1 MSRVIRF
8 HQFGPPEVL
17 KCEELPTPAPA
28 AGEVLVRV
36 QAIGVSW
43 KDVLW
48 RQNLA
53 PEQAALPSGLGFEL
67 AGEVLAVGAGVGD
80 LPLGSRVASFPAHTP
95 DHYPAYGDVV
105 LMPRA
110 ALAVYPEV
118 LTPVEASVYY
128 TGLLVAYFGLVD
140 LAGLKAG
147 QTVLITEAAR
157 MYGPVSIQLAKAL
170 GARVIASTKSAE
182 EREFLREQGADKV
195 VVTDEQ
201 DLVLEVERFTEGK
214 GVNVILDELGGPQM
228 TLLGDV
234 SATRGKLV
242 LYGCNGGN
250 ESAFPACAA
259 FKKHLQFYRHC
270 LMDFTGHPEMGL
282 ERNDESVSKALAH
295 IEQLTRDR
303 LLKPVVDRVFEFDQV
318 VEAHR
323 YMETCPKRGRV
334 VIHAAR
340 HHIHL
345 AGAQVHRAVAEID
358 AQATGEDDE
367 GLVGVGVAV
376 PDEVA
381 FDLHQLELVV
391 VHLGDHPGLPAVVE
405 QGELGGE
412 VDRLGCAGGHRC
424 APVVG
429 LWRQGRRLRSGRSWM
444 IVQPG

>member
-214 GVNVILDELGGPQM
+214 GV
-228 TLLGDV
+228 
-234 SATRGKLV
+234 S
-242 LYGCNGGN
+242 
-250 ESAFPACAA
+250 
-259 FKKHLQFYRHC
+259 
-270 LMDFTGHPEMGL
+270 L

-334 VIHAAR
+334 VIH
-340 HHIHL
+340 
-345 AGAQVHRAVAEID
+345 VAD
-358 AQATGEDDE
+358 
-367 GLVGVGVAV
+367 
-376 PDEVA
+376 
-381 FDLHQLELVV
+381 
-391 VHLGDHPGLPAVVE
+391 
-405 QGELGGE
+405 
-412 VDRLGCAGGHRC
+412 
-424 APVVG
+424 
-429 LWRQGRRLRSGRSWM
+429 
-444 IVQPG
+444 

>member
-182 EREFLREQGADKV
+182 ESEFLREQGADKV

-334 VIHAAR
+334 VIH
-340 HHIHL
+340 
-345 AGAQVHRAVAEID
+345 VAD
-358 AQATGEDDE
+358 
-367 GLVGVGVAV
+367 
-376 PDEVA
+376 
-381 FDLHQLELVV
+381 
-391 VHLGDHPGLPAVVE
+391 
-405 QGELGGE
+405 
-412 VDRLGCAGGHRC
+412 
-424 APVVG
+424 
-429 LWRQGRRLRSGRSWM
+429 
-444 IVQPG
+444 

>member
-67 AGEVLAVGAGVGD
+67 AGEVLAVGAGVSD

-170 GARVIASTKSAE
+170 GARVIASTKASSSAS
-182 EREFLREQGADKV
+182 RA
-195 VVTDEQ
+195 
-201 DLVLEVERFTEGK
+201 
-214 GVNVILDELGGPQM
+214 P
-228 TLLGDV
+228 
-234 SATRGKLV
+234 TR
-242 LYGCNGGN
+242 
-250 ESAFPACAA
+250 
-259 FKKHLQFYRHC
+259 
-270 LMDFTGHPEMGL
+270 
-282 ERNDESVSKALAH
+282 
-295 IEQLTRDR
+295 
-303 LLKPVVDRVFEFDQV
+303 
-318 VEAHR
+318 
-323 YMETCPKRGRV
+323 
-334 VIHAAR
+334 
-340 HHIHL
+340 
-345 AGAQVHRAVAEID
+345 
-358 AQATGEDDE
+358 
-367 GLVGVGVAV
+367 
-376 PDEVA
+376 
-381 FDLHQLELVV
+381 
-391 VHLGDHPGLPAVVE
+391 
-405 QGELGGE
+405 
-412 VDRLGCAGGHRC
+412 
-424 APVVG
+424 
-429 LWRQGRRLRSGRSWM
+429 WW
-444 IVQPG
+444 

>member
-1 MSRVIRF
+1 
-8 HQFGPPEVL
+8 
-17 KCEELPTPAPA
+17 
-28 AGEVLVRV
+28 
-36 QAIGVSW
+36 
-43 KDVLW
+43 
-48 RQNLA
+48 
-53 PEQAALPSGLGFEL
+53 
-67 AGEVLAVGAGVGD
+67 
-80 LPLGSRVASFPAHTP
+80 
-95 DHYPAYGDVV
+95 
-105 LMPRA
+105 MPRA

-118 LTPVEASVYY
+118 LTPVEASVY

-303 LLKPVVDRVFEFDQV
+303 LL
-318 VEAHR
+318 
-323 YMETCPKRGRV
+323 
-334 VIHAAR
+334 
-340 HHIHL
+340 
-345 AGAQVHRAVAEID
+345 
-358 AQATGEDDE
+358 
-367 GLVGVGVAV
+367 
-376 PDEVA
+376 
-381 FDLHQLELVV
+381 
-391 VHLGDHPGLPAVVE
+391 
-405 QGELGGE
+405 
-412 VDRLGCAGGHRC
+412 AGGRPGIRVRPGGRG
-424 APVVG
+424 APLHG
-429 LWRQGRRLRSGRSWM
+429 NLSEARPGGDPRRRLRTTRSERARPSSRAFRGRGFRSTDR
-444 IVQPG
+444 

>member
-1 MSRVIRF
+1 M
-8 HQFGPPEVL
+8 
-17 KCEELPTPAPA
+17 
-28 AGEVLVRV
+28 
-36 QAIGVSW
+36 
-43 KDVLW
+43 
-48 RQNLA
+48 
-53 PEQAALPSGLGFEL
+53 
-67 AGEVLAVGAGVGD
+67 
-80 LPLGSRVASFPAHTP
+80 
-95 DHYPAYGDVV
+95 
-105 LMPRA
+105 
-110 ALAVYPEV
+110 
-118 LTPVEASVYY
+118 
-128 TGLLVAYFGLVD
+128 AYFGLVD

-334 VIHAAR
+334 VIH
-340 HHIHL
+340 
-345 AGAQVHRAVAEID
+345 VAD
-358 AQATGEDDE
+358 
-367 GLVGVGVAV
+367 
-376 PDEVA
+376 
-381 FDLHQLELVV
+381 
-391 VHLGDHPGLPAVVE
+391 
-405 QGELGGE
+405 
-412 VDRLGCAGGHRC
+412 
-424 APVVG
+424 
-429 LWRQGRRLRSGRSWM
+429 
-444 IVQPG
+444 

>member
-67 AGEVLAVGAGVGD
+67 AGEV
-80 LPLGSRVASFPAHTP
+80 
-95 DHYPAYGDVV
+95 
-105 LMPRA
+105 
-110 ALAVYPEV
+110 
-118 LTPVEASVYY
+118 
-128 TGLLVAYFGLVD
+128 LVAYFGLVD

-334 VIHAAR
+334 VIH
-340 HHIHL
+340 
-345 AGAQVHRAVAEID
+345 VAD
-358 AQATGEDDE
+358 
-367 GLVGVGVAV
+367 
-376 PDEVA
+376 
-381 FDLHQLELVV
+381 
-391 VHLGDHPGLPAVVE
+391 
-405 QGELGGE
+405 
-412 VDRLGCAGGHRC
+412 
-424 APVVG
+424 
-429 LWRQGRRLRSGRSWM
+429 
-444 IVQPG
+444 

>member
-201 DLVLEVERFTEGK
+201 DLVAGVAHAAGLHQEHAHLALGER
-214 GVNVILDELGGPQM
+214 
-228 TLLGDV
+228 
-234 SATRGKLV
+234 LV
-242 LYGCNGGN
+242 L
-250 ESAFPACAA
+250 
-259 FKKHLQFYRHC
+259 
-270 LMDFTGHPEMGL
+270 
-282 ERNDESVSKALAH
+282 
-295 IEQLTRDR
+295 
-303 LLKPVVDRVFEFDQV
+303 
-318 VEAHR
+318 
-323 YMETCPKRGRV
+323 
-334 VIHAAR
+334 HAAR

>member
-250 ESAFPACAA
+250 ESA
-259 FKKHLQFYRHC
+259 
-270 LMDFTGHPEMGL
+270 
-282 ERNDESVSKALAH
+282 
-295 IEQLTRDR
+295 
-303 LLKPVVDRVFEFDQV
+303 
-318 VEAHR
+318 
-323 YMETCPKRGRV
+323 
-334 VIHAAR
+334 AR
-340 HHIHL
+340 P
-345 AGAQVHRAVAEID
+345 G
-358 AQATGEDDE
+358 
-367 GLVGVGVAV
+367 
-376 PDEVA
+376 
-381 FDLHQLELVV
+381 
-391 VHLGDHPGLPAVVE
+391 GDP
-405 QGELGGE
+405 
-412 VDRLGCAGGHRC
+412 R
-424 APVVG
+424 
-429 LWRQGRRLRSGRSWM
+429 RRLRTTRSERARPSSRAFSWARFQIHRSLTAVRSPPWSPVLRTPQGSTRSM
-444 IVQPG
+444 RTSPSANGLCSTPRGTTYISPGPRCTAPSRKSMRRRPARTMKVSSVSAWLCQTKSPSIFTSLNW

>member
-67 AGEVLAVGAGVGD
+67 AGEV
-80 LPLGSRVASFPAHTP
+80 
-95 DHYPAYGDVV
+95 
-105 LMPRA
+105 
-110 ALAVYPEV
+110 LAVYPEV

-334 VIHAAR
+334 VIH
-340 HHIHL
+340 
-345 AGAQVHRAVAEID
+345 VAD
-358 AQATGEDDE
+358 
-367 GLVGVGVAV
+367 
-376 PDEVA
+376 
-381 FDLHQLELVV
+381 
-391 VHLGDHPGLPAVVE
+391 
-405 QGELGGE
+405 
-412 VDRLGCAGGHRC
+412 
-424 APVVG
+424 
-429 LWRQGRRLRSGRSWM
+429 
-444 IVQPG
+444 

>member
-67 AGEVLAVGAGVGD
+67 AGEVLAAGAGVGD

-182 EREFLREQGADKV
+182 EREFLREQGA
-195 VVTDEQ
+195 E
-201 DLVLEVERFTEGK
+201 
-214 GVNVILDELGGPQM
+214 
-228 TLLGDV
+228 
-234 SATRGKLV
+234 LV

-334 VIHAAR
+334 VIH
-340 HHIHL
+340 
-345 AGAQVHRAVAEID
+345 VAD
-358 AQATGEDDE
+358 
-367 GLVGVGVAV
+367 
-376 PDEVA
+376 
-381 FDLHQLELVV
+381 
-391 VHLGDHPGLPAVVE
+391 
-405 QGELGGE
+405 
-412 VDRLGCAGGHRC
+412 
-424 APVVG
+424 
-429 LWRQGRRLRSGRSWM
+429 
-444 IVQPG
+444 

>member
-242 LYGCNGGN
+242 LYG
-250 ESAFPACAA
+250 
-259 FKKHLQFYRHC
+259 
-270 LMDFTGHPEMGL
+270 TGHPEMGL

-334 VIHAAR
+334 VIH
-340 HHIHL
+340 
-345 AGAQVHRAVAEID
+345 VAD
-358 AQATGEDDE
+358 
-367 GLVGVGVAV
+367 
-376 PDEVA
+376 
-381 FDLHQLELVV
+381 
-391 VHLGDHPGLPAVVE
+391 
-405 QGELGGE
+405 
-412 VDRLGCAGGHRC
+412 
-424 APVVG
+424 
-429 LWRQGRRLRSGRSWM
+429 
-444 IVQPG
+444 

>member
-140 LAGLKAG
+140 LAGLNGRADRADHRGGAHVRTGLDPVG
-147 QTVLITEAAR
+147 QGSRRA
-157 MYGPVSIQLAKAL
+157 
-170 GARVIASTKSAE
+170 VIASTKSAE

-334 VIHAAR
+334 
-340 HHIHL
+340 
-345 AGAQVHRAVAEID
+345 
-358 AQATGEDDE
+358 
-367 GLVGVGVAV
+367 
-376 PDEVA
+376 
-381 FDLHQLELVV
+381 
-391 VHLGDHPGLPAVVE
+391 
-405 QGELGGE
+405 
-412 VDRLGCAGGHRC
+412 
-424 APVVG
+424 
-429 LWRQGRRLRSGRSWM
+429 
-444 IVQPG
+444 

>member
-1 MSRVIRF
+1 
-8 HQFGPPEVL
+8 
-17 KCEELPTPAPA
+17 
-28 AGEVLVRV
+28 
-36 QAIGVSW
+36 
-43 KDVLW
+43 
-48 RQNLA
+48 
-53 PEQAALPSGLGFEL
+53 
-67 AGEVLAVGAGVGD
+67 
-80 LPLGSRVASFPAHTP
+80 
-95 DHYPAYGDVV
+95 
-105 LMPRA
+105 MPRA
-110 ALAVYPEV
+110 ALAVYPRYSHPGGGQR
-118 LTPVEASVYY
+118 L

-157 MYGPVSIQLAKAL
+157 MYGPVSIQLACL

-334 VIHAAR
+334 VIH
-340 HHIHL
+340 
-345 AGAQVHRAVAEID
+345 VAD
-358 AQATGEDDE
+358 
-367 GLVGVGVAV
+367 
-376 PDEVA
+376 
-381 FDLHQLELVV
+381 
-391 VHLGDHPGLPAVVE
+391 
-405 QGELGGE
+405 
-412 VDRLGCAGGHRC
+412 
-424 APVVG
+424 
-429 LWRQGRRLRSGRSWM
+429 
-444 IVQPG
+444 

>member
-318 VEAHR
+318 VEAQNLS
-323 YMETCPKRGRV
+323 E
-334 VIHAAR
+334 AR
-340 HHIHL
+340 P
-345 AGAQVHRAVAEID
+345 G
-358 AQATGEDDE
+358 
-367 GLVGVGVAV
+367 
-376 PDEVA
+376 
-381 FDLHQLELVV
+381 
-391 VHLGDHPGLPAVVE
+391 GDP
-405 QGELGGE
+405 
-412 VDRLGCAGGHRC
+412 R
-424 APVVG
+424 
-429 LWRQGRRLRSGRSWM
+429 RRLRTTRSERARPSSRAFSWARFQIHRSLTAVRSPPWSPVLRTPQGSTRSM
-444 IVQPG
+444 RTSPSANGLCSTPRGTTYISPGPRCTAPSRKSMRRRPERTMKVSSVSAWLCQTKSPSIFTSLNW

>member
-334 VIHAAR
+334 VIHRSLTAVRSPPWSPVLRTPQGSTRSMRTSPSANGLCSTPRGTTYISPGPRCTAPSRKSMRRRPAR
-340 HHIHL
+340 TMKVSSVSAWLCQTKSPSIFTSL
-345 AGAQVHRAVAEID
+345 N
-358 AQATGEDDE
+358 
-367 GLVGVGVAV
+367 
-376 PDEVA
+376 
-381 FDLHQLELVV
+381 
-391 VHLGDHPGLPAVVE
+391 
-405 QGELGGE
+405 
-412 VDRLGCAGGHRC
+412 
-424 APVVG
+424 
-429 LWRQGRRLRSGRSWM
+429 W
-444 IVQPG
+444 